1 MTSGKFLG
9 PGEGQSFVL
18 KGIHVAPK
26 VTGEDNGGAY
36 CLIEHAVPPGL
47 GSPAHVCRKV
57 RTAYYVV
64 EGEFS
69 VVLGEETKIAAA
81 GACVIVPEGTV
92 SSFENI
98 GDGEGTLLAAHSPA
112 GHELF
117 LLGWSQLARGDP
129 DPERMKALCDKHGVT
144 IL

>member
-18 KGIHVAPK
+18 KGIHVSPK
-26 VTGEDNGGAY
+26 VTGADNGGAY
-36 CLIEHAVPPGL
+36 SLIEHIVPHGL
-47 GSPAHVCRKV
+47 GIPAHVCRDH

-81 GACVIVPEGTV
+81 GACVIVPAGTV

-98 GDGEGTLLAAHSPA
+98 GDGEGRLLVAHSPA
-112 GHELF
+112 GHERF
-117 LLGWSQLARGDP
+117 LLGWSQLAHGDA
-129 DPERMKALCDKHGVT
+129 DPARMQALCDKHGVT